1 MSLLAIVVSKD
12 VLQYDAVT
20 EQLARVDE
28 LLLVGTLDGG
38 RETKTGHVSVYRKRC
53 GAQGILE
60 RRVGK
65 KNKTTRKQ
73 II

>member
-1 MSLLAIVVSKD
+1 MYGMSLLAIVVSKD

-38 RETKTGHVSVYRKRC
+38 GETKNGTRQCLSKEMWCTGYFRTKSR
-53 GAQGILE
+53 
-60 RRVGK
+60 
-65 KNKTTRKQ
+65 
-73 II
+73 

>member
-28 LLLVGTLDGG
+28 LLLVGTLEVFS
-38 RETKTGHVSVYRKRC
+38 RFTVTG
-53 GAQGILE
+53 
-60 RRVGK
+60 
-65 KNKTTRKQ
+65 
-73 II
+73 